1 MIEVANGGKN
11 TRALGSERTQRRY
24 YNAMATPMSIEHGSK
39 QILIFIL
46 YSCGNV
52 FPTPLNDNVVHVNAK
67 TWEASS
73 P

>member
-1 MIEVANGGKN
+1 M
-11 TRALGSERTQRRY
+11 QRRH